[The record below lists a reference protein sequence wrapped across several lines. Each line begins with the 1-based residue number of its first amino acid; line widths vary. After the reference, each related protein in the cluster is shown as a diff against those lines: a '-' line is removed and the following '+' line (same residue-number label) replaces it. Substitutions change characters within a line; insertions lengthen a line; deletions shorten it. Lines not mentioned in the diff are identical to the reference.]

1 MGRTDYT
8 WLAVLLANG
17 YNIIDSVKKF
27 AARMYS
33 EPFLNYV
40 GNLSK
45 SLSA

>member
-33 EPFLNYV
+33 ELFYVENLN
-40 GNLSK
+40 K